1 MVYYALAII
10 IVVPASVCV
19 VINIIIFKY
28 VQSSSRRIQPV
39 SRTTITN
46 HNHGQKPKI
55 NRRDIHL
62 LRHMIIMF
70 FVFIVGWVPIYI
82 TSIIQLQTS
91 VSTLTLRIL
100 SLLAGISLLCD
111 MIDLFLYSHEL
122 RQYLQRTFLPCY
134 YNWHQKTVSDAFQ

>member
-10 IVVPASVCV
+10 IVVPVSVIV

-134 YNWHQKTVSDAFQ
+134 YN